1 MTAKLFDPSVLDAR
15 VLMSLARGVPRQGS
29 HAQRLQAFY
38 GPQADHYDTF
48 RARLLSGRGE
58 LVARMAPADG
68 ADIVEL
74 GGGTGYNLTFFGD
87 RLDRMGHVE
96 IVDLCPALLRQARR
110 RWAGRANVRIVEAD
124 ATNYVAAHPAD
135 CVYFSYA
142 LTMIP
147 NWRAAIGNALAMLKP
162 GGTLG
167 VVDFY
172 VSPAQPTQ
180 DAVRHGLFTR
190 TFWPRWFAH
199 DGVRLKPDQLELLR
213 TVLPDHQV
221 SEHMASLPYVPLLRV
236 PYYIFVGR
244 KPL

>member
-1 MTAKLFDPSVLDAR
+1 MATRALDMK

-29 HAQRLQAFY
+29 HAQKLQAFY
-38 GPQADHYDTF
+38 GPQADHYDHF
-48 RARLLSGRGE
+48 RSKLLSGRRE
-58 LVARMAPADG
+58 LVEMMAPADG

-74 GGGTGYNLTFFGD
+74 GGGTGFNLTYFAE
-87 RLDRMGHVE
+87 RLDCMGHVE
-96 IVDLCPALLRQARR
+96 IVDLCPALLQQARR
-110 RWAGRANVRIVEAD
+110 RWSQHSNVRVVEAD
-124 ATNYVAAHPAD
+124 ATSYVTAQPVD

-172 VSPAQPTQ
+172 VSPA
-180 DAVRHGLFTR
+180 HSLFTR

-199 DGVRLKPDQLELLR
+199 DGVRLTPEPLDLLR
-213 TVLPDHQV
+213 TVLTDHQV
-221 SEHMASLPYVPLLRV
+221 SERRAAIPYIPLLRV

-244 KPL
+244 KPA

>member
-1 MTAKLFDPSVLDAR
+1 MATRALDMK

-29 HAQRLQAFY
+29 HAQKLQAFY
-38 GPQADHYDTF
+38 GPQADHYDHF
-48 RARLLSGRGE
+48 RAKLLSGRRD
-58 LVARMAPADG
+58 LVAMLAPADG

-74 GGGTGYNLTFFGD
+74 GGGTGFNLTYFAD

-96 IVDLCPALLRQARR
+96 VVDLCPALLQQARR
-110 RWAGRANVRIVEAD
+110 RWSHQSNVRIVEAD
-124 ATNYVAAHPAD
+124 ATSYVTAQPVD

-147 NWRAAIGNALAMLKP
+147 NWRGAIANAMAMLKP

-172 VSPAQPTQ
+172 VSPA
-180 DAVRHGLFTR
+180 HSLFTR
-190 TFWPRWFAH
+190 TVWPRWFAH
-199 DGVRLKPDQLELLR
+199 DGVRLTPEPLDLLR
-213 TVLPDHQV
+213 TVLPDHRV
-221 SEHMASLPYVPLLRV
+221 SECMGPLPYIPLLRV

-244 KPL
+244 KPG

>member
-1 MTAKLFDPSVLDAR
+1 MNTRVDAKILL
-15 VLMSLARGVPRQGS
+15 SLARGVPRQGS

-38 GPQADHYDTF
+38 GPQADHYDHF
-48 RARLLSGRGE
+48 RAKLLSGRRDLME
-58 LVARMAPADG
+58 MMAPADG

-74 GGGTGYNLTFFGD
+74 GGGTGFNLTFFADHLD
-87 RLDRMGHVE
+87 RLGHVE
-96 IVDLCPALLRQARR
+96 IVDLCPALLQQARR

-124 ATNYVAAHPAD
+124 ATNYVTAHPVD

-172 VSPAQPTQ
+172 VSSANPGPG
-180 DAVRHGLFTR
+180 AVCHSLFTR
-190 TFWPRWFAH
+190 SFWPRWFGH
-199 DGVRLKPDQLELLR
+199 DGVRLTPEPLDLLR
-213 TVLPDHQV
+213 TVLPDHRV
-221 SEHMASLPYVPLLRV
+221 SERMGPLPYIPLLRV